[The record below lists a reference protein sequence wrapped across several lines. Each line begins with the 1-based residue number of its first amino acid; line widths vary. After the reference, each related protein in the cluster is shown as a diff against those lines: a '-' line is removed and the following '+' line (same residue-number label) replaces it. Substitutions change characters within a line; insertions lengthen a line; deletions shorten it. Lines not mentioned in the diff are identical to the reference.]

1 MARGPGQCATSA
13 AYNRRSMSS
22 VADLPPIIRLTE
34 LSKWYDQ
41 GPIRAV
47 VLEAASLTVA
57 PGEFVVVLGPS
68 GSGKT
73 TILNLIGTMDTPS
86 SGSIT
91 VAGVDLARSTPAEC
105 AAFRRDKLGFIFQ
118 FYNLFPTLTAAE
130 NVEAGLEVLRL
141 SRSEVARR
149 TRDYLEA
156 VGLLDRAASFPAQ
169 LSGGQQQRVAI
180 ARALAKEPPVV
191 LADEPTGNLDRQ
203 TGEQIVRLMRD
214 LNRRTRAAFIVVTHN
229 PEIAKVADR
238 VVHISEGKIVEE

>member
-1 MARGPGQCATSA
+1 
-13 AYNRRSMSS
+13 MSS
-22 VADLPPIIRLTE
+22 APAPSPVIRLSKV
-34 LSKWYDQ
+34 SKWYDQ
-41 GPIRAV
+41 GPIRTM
-47 VLEAASLTVA
+47 VLAEASMTVDQ
-57 PGEFVVVLGPS
+57 GEFVVVLGPS

-73 TILNLIGTMDTPS
+73 TLLNLIGTMDMPS
-86 SGSIT
+86 SGTVT
-91 VAGVDLARSTPAEC
+91 VAGVDLGRGSQDEC
-105 AAFRRDKLGFIFQ
+105 ASFRRDTIGFVFQ

-149 TRDYLEA
+149 TREYLDA
-156 VGLLDRAASFPAQ
+156 VGLADRAGAFPAQ

-214 LNRRTRAAFIVVTHN
+214 LNRRTRAAFMVVTHN
-229 PEIAKVADR
+229 AEIARSADR

>member
-1 MARGPGQCATSA
+1 MPKAPDGQ
-13 AYNRRSMSS
+13 
-22 VADLPPIIRLTE
+22 PIIRLSE

-41 GPIRAV
+41 GPIRTT
-47 VLEAASLTVA
+47 VLEAASMTVA
-57 PGEFVVVLGPS
+57 AGEFVVVLGPS

-73 TILNLIGTMDTPS
+73 TFLNILGTMDTPS
-86 SGSIT
+86 SGSVT

-130 NVEAGLEVLRL
+130 NVEAGLEVLGL
-141 SRSEVARR
+141 PRSEVARR
-149 TRDYLEA
+149 TDEYLDA
-156 VGLLDRAASFPAQ
+156 VGLRDRAASFPSQ

-191 LADEPTGNLDRQ
+191 LADEPTGNLDHK
-203 TGEQIVRLMRD
+203 TGEQIIRLMRD
-214 LNRRTRAAFIVVTHN
+214 LNRRTRAAFVVVTHN
-229 PEIAKVADR
+229 PGIATVADR

>member
-1 MARGPGQCATSA
+1 
-13 AYNRRSMSS
+13 MSS
-22 VADLPPIIRLTE
+22 APAPSPVIRLSK

-41 GPIRAV
+41 GPIRTV
-47 VLEAASLTVA
+47 VLAEASMTMDQ
-57 PGEFVVVLGPS
+57 GEFVVVLGPS

-73 TILNLIGTMDTPS
+73 TLLNLIGTMDTPS
-86 SGSIT
+86 SGSVT
-91 VAGVDLARSTPAEC
+91 VAGVDLGRSSQAEC
-105 AAFRRDKLGFIFQ
+105 ASFRRDKIGFIFQ

-130 NVEAGLEVLRL
+130 NVEAGMEVLRL

-149 TRDYLEA
+149 TRDYLDA
-156 VGLLDRAASFPAQ
+156 VGLADRAGAFPAQ

-214 LNRRTRAAFIVVTHN
+214 LNRRTRAAFMVVTHN
-229 PEIAKVADR
+229 AEIARAADR